1 MNRVLFISPH
11 PDDET
16 LGCGGT
22 LLKHKSRGEQVYWLI
37 VTNISV
43 AEGFSHGTVAKRQA
57 EIASVAKEY
66 GFDEVIKLDFSTARL
81 DMLPIADL
89 IKAVSNIIQKIEPN
103 ILYLPFRNDIHSDHR
118 ITFEAVMSAAKTF
131 RCPSIKKVMMYET
144 ISETEFAPAI
154 YGNAFVPNSF
164 SDITDFLERKLSI
177 MEIYRG
183 EMNEHPFPRSTD
195 NIKALATFRGATAG
209 VKYAEAFMVLKEI
222 W

>member
-22 LLKHKSRGEQVYWLI
+22 LLKHKSLGEKVYWLI

-43 AEGFSHGTVAKRQA
+43 AGGGSEDTVAKRQA

-66 GFDEVIKLDFSTARL
+66 GFDDVIKLDFPTARL
-81 DMLPIADL
+81 DMLPMADL
-89 IKAVSNIIQKIEPN
+89 INAVSNIIQKITPS
-103 ILYLPFRNDIHSDHR
+103 ILYLPFRDDVHSDHR
-118 ITFEAVMSAAKTF
+118 ITFDAVMSSAKTF

-144 ISETEFAPAI
+144 ISETEFAPSLQ
-154 YGNAFVPNSF
+154 NTVFVPNTF
-164 SDITDFLERKLSI
+164 SDITEFLERKISI
-177 MEIYRG
+177 MEIYKG
-183 EMNEHPFPRSTD
+183 EMNEHPFPRSAD
-195 NIKALATFRGATAG
+195 NIKALATFRGAAAG
-209 VKYAEAFMVLKEI
+209 VKYAEAFVLLKEV